1 MPGVLIAMGGKGGS
15 GKTTMS
21 AMLIRELIRTGH
33 KPVLAVDADPNATLG
48 LALGVE
54 PAETIADL
62 REKMGEAAAKPTEIS
77 KTRLMDQYLAELL
90 SEQTGFDL
98 LTMGHPEGPKCY
110 CYVNGLLRR
119 YLSLLRDNYPY
130 VVVDCEAGMEYISRL
145 TVEDVD
151 AFVLVA
157 EPTAV
162 GLTTARRISR
172 LVDSLPVTVK
182 RRILAVNKMTGDV
195 EHELPDADAVVRIPL
210 DADLAERSARGDAID
225 DGAGS
230 TSRAAIEELT
240 SHCLGATP
248 QAAVSNP

>member
-1 MPGVLIAMGGKGGS
+1 MPGVLIALGGKGGS
-15 GKTTMS
+15 GKTTVA
-21 AMLIRELIRTGH
+21 AMLIRELIRTGR

-48 LALGVE
+48 LALGIE

-62 REKMGEAAAKPTEIS
+62 REKMGEAAAKPTEIP
-77 KTRLMDQYLAELL
+77 KHRLMDQYLAELL

-162 GLTTARRISR
+162 GLTTARRIAK
-172 LVDSLPVTVK
+172 LAESLPVTVR
-182 RRILAVNKMTGDV
+182 RRILALNKMTGDV
-195 EHELPDADAVVRIPL
+195 QHELPDADAVVRIPL

-225 DGAGS
+225 DAAGPAA
-230 TSRAAIEELT
+230 RAAMEELT
-240 SHCLGATP
+240 SHCLPAT